1 MNLKHSLFV
10 CLIIALSFV
19 TARAQSG
26 LESWKRYTVTGR
38 NFSVALP
45 TLPALSYYPP
55 SPHSRGWVMLGA
67 YADGVVY
74 AIEVYENK
82 RPHDS
87 LADFVTGQLPQ
98 DTAPEKQISVDGV
111 AGSEFS
117 SGTLKF
123 FATQLWLYRFMVVGT
138 TADDPRAQRFFSSLS
153 FAENA
158 QGIAVSEGPGTPY
171 QADTDETPL
180 TGKEV
185 ERKARLGQ
193 KPEPRYTEEARQ
205 NQVTGTVVLKCIFR
219 ANGNVTDI
227 RILNALPNGLTENA
241 VAAAKKIKF
250 IPAIKD
256 GHYVAMW
263 MQLEY
268 NFNLY

>member
-10 CLIIALSFV
+10 CLTIAFSF
-19 TARAQSG
+19 ASAQAQSS
-26 LESWKRYTVTGR
+26 ESWKRYTVPGR

-45 TLPALSYYPP
+45 TLPAMSYYPP
-55 SPHSRGWVMLGA
+55 TQYSRGWVVLGA
-67 YADGVVY
+67 YADGVIY

-82 RPHDS
+82 RPHES
-87 LADFVTGQLPQ
+87 LADFVTAQMQ
-98 DTAPEKQISVDGV
+98 QVVAPGKPISLNGV
-111 AGSEFS
+111 AGTEFE

-123 FATQLWLYRFMVVGT
+123 FATQPWLYRFMVVGT
-138 TADDPRAQRFFSSLS
+138 TADDPRAQRFFSSLA

-158 QGIAVSEGPGTPY
+158 EGIAVSEGPGTPY

-180 TGKEV
+180 TGKQV

-193 KPEPRYTEEARQ
+193 KPEPTYTEEARQ
-205 NQVTGTVVLKCIFR
+205 NQVTGTLVLKVVFS
-219 ANGNVTDI
+219 ANGNVTNI
-227 RILNALPNGLTENA
+227 TIVNALPDGLTENA

-250 IPAIKD
+250 IPAMKD
-256 GHYVAMW
+256 GHYVSMW